1 MSMNRFLAFLTLSF
15 AVNFSCAAQQFDVC
29 MNVVASSGGQGI
41 QSNRYIAWTVGE
53 PFVQTLHGAGY
64 ALTQGFHQPDPCG
77 MTFVGT
83 SDLTDWGMSLFPN
96 PTDGLL
102 ILRFSPEKKGV
113 LIASAFDMLGR
124 SVFENQTLASPEGSV
139 IDASSWP
146 PGVYFLL
153 LQDPASKATTTL
165 RIVRI

>member
-1 MSMNRFLAFLTLSF
+1 MNRLLFLLFVFLSQSF
-15 AVNFSCAAQQFDVC
+15 SSVAQQFDVC
-29 MNVVASSGGQGI
+29 MHVVASSGGQGV

-77 MTFVGT
+77 MTFVGV
-83 SDLTDWGMSLFPN
+83 SDLADWGMSLFPN

-102 ILRFSPEKKGV
+102 TLRFSPEKKGF
-113 LIASAFDMLGR
+113 LLATAFDMLGR
-124 SVFENQTLASPEGSV
+124 PIIENQVIANASGSI

-153 LQDPASKATTTL
+153 LQDPASKATATL
-165 RIVRI
+165 RVVRI